1 MGEAYEVIRQEE
13 DYTEP
18 SYKVVHRND
27 VRIYSDHQMQSVN
40 LQQMNEQIDR
50 MQEKEQ
56 ENRKNT
62 NTTKEKAGKLEEI
75 LPSGKSVRTQTQEQ
89 ESIEHQKVQQEEQH
103 MLVEPSSEI
112 PIYREELRR
121 KFDKPLSETITSPL
135 HEQPST
141 QSLESYI
148 AERRRIDTGK
158 DEKVSEE
165 PRNRQRQVGQI
176 VIVRIKQNVQRQ
188 NREQYGAR
196 RKWRGF
202 YL

>member
-1 MGEAYEVIRQEE
+1 MLRKRNAYYQEMGEAYEVIRQEE

-18 SYKVVHRND
+18 SYKVRPPK
-27 VRIYSDHQMQSVN
+27 RRKIYSDHQMQSVN

-75 LPSGKSVRTQTQEQ
+75 LPSGKSVRTQAQEQ
-89 ESIEHQKVQQEEQH
+89 ESIERQKEQQEEQH
-103 MLVEPSSEI
+103 MSVEPSSEI

-141 QSLESYI
+141 QSLEGYI
-148 AERRRIDTGK
+148 AETKENMTQAMAMLSLIHI
-158 DEKVSEE
+158 SE
-165 PRNRQRQVGQI
+165 PTRP
-176 VIVRIKQNVQRQ
+176 
-188 NREQYGAR
+188 
-196 RKWRGF
+196 
-202 YL
+202 

>member
-1 MGEAYEVIRQEE
+1 
-13 DYTEP
+13 
-18 SYKVVHRND
+18 
-27 VRIYSDHQMQSVN
+27 MQSVN

-75 LPSGKSVRTQTQEQ
+75 LPSGKSVRTQAQEQ
-89 ESIEHQKVQQEEQH
+89 ESIEHQKEQQEEQH
-103 MLVEPSSEI
+103 MSVEPSSEI

-148 AERRRIDTGK
+148 AETK
-158 DEKVSEE
+158 ENMTQAMAMTEKVSEE
-165 PRNRQRQVGQI
+165 PKKPG
-176 VIVRIKQNVQRQ
+176 KD
-188 NREQYGAR
+188 
-196 RKWRGF
+196 KSDKP
-202 YL
+202 